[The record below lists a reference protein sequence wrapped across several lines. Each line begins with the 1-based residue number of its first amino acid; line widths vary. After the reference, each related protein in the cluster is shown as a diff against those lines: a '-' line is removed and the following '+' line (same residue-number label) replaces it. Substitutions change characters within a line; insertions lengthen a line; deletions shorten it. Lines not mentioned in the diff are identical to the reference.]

1 MLITQPV
8 KIRKLGL
15 TALVLLLN
23 IARPVGES
31 RNSKPIKAIHVGN
44 PISVLNNRGDTWVGA
59 WADDNEIYSPSNDT
73 TGFGVTCDS
82 NVAFNRITGDDP
94 LRLTGVTINPM
105 IDYGKGG
112 MELADR
118 CNWKSSG
125 CLSIDGV
132 FYWVVARHHY
142 GETSGDPF
150 MRQTAQNASIIK
162 SLDKGKTWTRP
173 ARENYDRPMFPGPRF
188 AAPYFIQYGR
198 DGKAATVDQADR
210 YVYAVS
216 NNGFWDNGD
225 NMILGRVLRTKI
237 GDLKGSDWEFFTG
250 GDGALASSWNPDMNK
265 AKWILDEPDRLG
277 MTGPV
282 YLPEFGRYLMI
293 GWYYPAGGG
302 KKPDAWF
309 ETVWDFYESPKPW
322 GPWTK
327 IGSHHFAPQ
336 GYYGPGVCLK
346 FSEKGG
352 RRVFAVT
359 AGDWHNLSVYRFTLV
374 PLDLE

>member
-1 MLITQPV
+1 MRIVSPNQ
-8 KIRKLGL
+8 IRRPWL
-15 TALVLLLN
+15 TALVLMLN
-23 IARPVGES
+23 IACPVGES
-31 RNSKPIKAIHVGN
+31 PDSKPIKTIRVGN

-59 WADDNEIYSPSNDT
+59 WADDGDIYSPSNDT
-73 TGFGVTCDS
+73 SGFGVVCDS
-82 NVAFNRITGDDP
+82 NLAFNRISGDDP
-94 LRLTGVTINPM
+94 LRLTGVTVNPM
-105 IDYGKGG
+105 TEYGKLGA
-112 MELADR
+112 ELADK

-142 GETSGDPF
+142 GETSGDSF

-162 SLDKGKTWTRP
+162 SLDKGKTWTRS
-173 ARENYDRPMFPGPRF
+173 ARENLDQPMFPGSRF
-188 AAPYFIQYGR
+188 ATPYFIQYGR
-198 DGKAATVDQADR
+198 DGKTNVDQADR

-225 NMILGRVLRTKI
+225 TMILGRVLRTRI
-237 GDLKGSDWEFFTG
+237 GELKGSDWEYYTG
-250 GDGALASSWNPDMNK
+250 GDGILASNWNPDMNK
-265 AKWILDEPDRLG
+265 AGLIIDEPGHLG

-282 YLPEFGRYLMI
+282 YLSELGRYLMI

-327 IGSHHFAPQ
+327 ISSHHFAPQ
-336 GYYGPGVCLK
+336 GYYGPGICLK
-346 FSEKGG
+346 FSEKHG

-359 AGDWHNLSVYRFTLV
+359 AGDWHNPSVYRLTLV